1 MRIKSLLHLHLCT
14 PFHFFFNIAR
24 STSSHILFSF
34 DRIPKRG
41 EKDEDPPPCIFVLST
56 TLLVLCCG
64 LTIFEQKR
72 PRISIQS
79 FAYTLTVEDGA
90 LEEED
95 DNDDD
100 DDASGLLPWVGGRLF
115 ATVDEVRVS
124 VSQQIHPP
132 SVRLTVALICRAV
145 SIGFHPLIPRHFI
158 LFLCRRH
165 QHRLVKTFIS
175 TTSTSI
181 TTSLNMSS
189 SATTATTATA
199 TAGIG
204 FIGLGIMGQ
213 GMVAR
218 LVSQGVAGTDDKP
231 LVVWNRTPTKC
242 QELVQQFPDATI
254 VIKESPCDVVRACDV
269 TYSMLSTPEAS
280 QVVFD
285 APDTGTLAGVGEG
298 KCIVDCATLAET
310 DMQRMEKAVTAKG
323 GRFLEAPVSGSKG
336 PAIQGSLIFL
346 CAGDQTLFD
355 QVKDNGLQAMGK
367 ASHFFGTSVGAGT
380 RAKLVV

>member
-1 MRIKSLLHLHLCT
+1 MMM
-14 PFHFFFNIAR
+14 
-24 STSSHILFSF
+24 
-34 DRIPKRG
+34 
-41 EKDEDPPPCIFVLST
+41 T
-56 TLLVLCCG
+56 TLLACCLG
-64 LTIFEQKR
+64 SVAAFSR
-72 PRISIQS
+72 PS
-79 FAYTLTVEDGA
+79 T
-90 LEEED
+90 
-95 DNDDD
+95 
-100 DDASGLLPWVGGRLF
+100 
-115 ATVDEVRVS
+115 
-124 VSQQIHPP
+124 
-132 SVRLTVALICRAV
+132 
-145 SIGFHPLIPRHFI
+145 
-158 LFLCRRH
+158 RH

-189 SATTATTATA
+189 SSSATATTAAATA

-380 RAKLVV
+380 RAKLVVNSLMGTMLAAFGEGLALAESVGLDPNTMIQVIGQGAIASPMYALKGPKMVAQDHDPNFPLKHAHKDMALASEMADKAGVEYSVMNAAEKLMKRARENDNGKLADLDFSAVYEQIHIDSSSEFSDKRETL